1 MKKGYKK
8 DFQSWKGIVTLKL
21 LCCNIA
27 AGRFDWKKYCTPQ
40 PYCGQ
45 EICVIPLHCS
55 YGQIG
60 YTVYFPYSDMPEVE
74 YDWEMNKLTIDKE
87 NWENYLQNYAGAY
100 VSKEYRSFQT
110 ALVREISKYA
120 TAVGAKVT
128 FNLKGHY
135 NTSCFIERN
144 GKFVYISHSS
154 GLSRM
159 GSGVK
164 IELDSFLI
172 RTAQHA
178 KDYRGGH
185 NQYCDITNLQSMID
199 NLLE

>member
-1 MKKGYKK
+1 MA
-8 DFQSWKGIVTLKL
+8 QSFYTKWQYVFL
-21 LCCNIA
+21 A
-27 AGRFDWKKYCTPQ
+27 DAGC
-40 PYCGQ
+40 
-45 EICVIPLHCS
+45 
-55 YGQIG
+55 
-60 YTVYFPYSDMPEVE
+60 
-74 YDWEMNKLTIDKE
+74 
-87 NWENYLQNYAGAY
+87 Y
-100 VSKEYRSFQT
+100 VSREYRNFQT

-120 TAVGAKVT
+120 KAVDAAVVAKT
-128 FNLKGHY
+128 KGHY
-135 NTSCFIERN
+135 FTSCFVERN

-154 GLSRM
+154 GLSRI
-159 GSGVK
+159 GRSVK

>member
-1 MKKGYKK
+1 MAQNFYTKWQNAILA
-8 DFQSWKGIVTLKL
+8 D
-21 LCCNIA
+21 
-27 AGRFDWKKYCTPQ
+27 AG
-40 PYCGQ
+40 
-45 EICVIPLHCS
+45 V
-55 YGQIG
+55 
-60 YTVYFPYSDMPEVE
+60 
-74 YDWEMNKLTIDKE
+74 
-87 NWENYLQNYAGAY
+87 Y
-100 VSKEYRSFQT
+100 VSKKYRSFQT

-185 NQYCDITNLQSMID
+185 ICHKCQSSQSVVLAATSAICSFVTG
-199 NLLE
+199 NAVCLFL

>member
-1 MKKGYKK
+1 MAQN
-8 DFQSWKGIVTLKL
+8 F
-21 LCCNIA
+21 
-27 AGRFDWKKYCTPQ
+27 
-40 PYCGQ
+40 
-45 EICVIPLHCS
+45 
-55 YGQIG
+55 
-60 YTVYFPYSDMPEVE
+60 YTK
-74 YDWEMNKLTIDKE
+74 W
-87 NWENYLQNYAGAY
+87 QNAILADAGAY

-120 TAVGAKVT
+120 TAAVGAKVIS
-128 FNLKGHY
+128 NLKGHY

-154 GLSRM
+154 GLSRI
-159 GSGVK
+159 GRSVK
-164 IELDSFLI
+164 IELDSFWI

>member
-1 MKKGYKK
+1 MGELFTELILKIWHRIFIPNGRTQSLQMQESMFKK
-8 DFQSWKGIVTLKL
+8 
-21 LCCNIA
+21 
-27 AGRFDWKKYCTPQ
+27 
-40 PYCGQ
+40 
-45 EICVIPLHCS
+45 
-55 YGQIG
+55 
-60 YTVYFPYSDMPEVE
+60 
-74 YDWEMNKLTIDKE
+74 
-87 NWENYLQNYAGAY
+87 
-100 VSKEYRSFQT
+100 YRSFQT